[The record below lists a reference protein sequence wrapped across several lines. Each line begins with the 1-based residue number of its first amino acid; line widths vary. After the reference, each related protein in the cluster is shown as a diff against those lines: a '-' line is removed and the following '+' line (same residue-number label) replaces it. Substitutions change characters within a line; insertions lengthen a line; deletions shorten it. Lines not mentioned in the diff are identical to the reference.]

1 MTVTDEVTRRRYR
14 RLLWI
19 APAWLR
25 ERHAAE
31 MEEAF
36 VHIWRQ
42 ARAAGPVARAS
53 VWVRAATDLGSASLR
68 ASFTPRRGVPAER
81 RPLMFGTDVRYA
93 LRSFRRQKL
102 ATGLVVTMLALGIAA
117 NIVVFS
123 LVNALLLRPFPFDHP
138 DRLVFFNEKAPRWN
152 LDVVGINYPDF
163 WEWHEH
169 QRAFEAI
176 ALYDGQAFNLADDQR
191 PERIGGA
198 QVTRDFAKV
207 LGVQP
212 ILGRMFTPEEDRPKG
227 PRAVVLSER
236 LWRTRF
242 GADQNVLGRSL
253 RLDGEPWTIVGVL
266 PARAEFPDDA
276 SFFVPYAGDPQQQGE
291 SYGSSGIG
299 RLKPGVTV
307 QQAEADLLRTHEAVW
322 AVRDKDKVVLP
333 FVRPLR
339 DVLVEGS
346 RSAIPPIAGSVALL
360 LIVACANVASV
371 MLARAIAR
379 RREIGIRLAI
389 GAGRARLIRQLFVE
403 NLIMAAIGGLVG
415 TIAGRAALSALVAA
429 LDTQL
434 PRWANFGL
442 DGRVLAFSIG
452 LSLLAT
458 LLFGWAPALHAVR
471 GDVRSAMTDTVAGS
485 TTSPRGRRTLTW
497 LVGAEFLLA
506 TILIVGGGLLY
517 RAFGKVSSIDPGF
530 SPDHVLTFRLALPTP
545 KYEKHEI
552 RLAFWDDLLTRLR
565 AQPGVTAA
573 GANTC
578 PPMLN
583 CHMGMFY
590 RIEGAAPK
598 KPGDPDPVTLT
609 RMATEGYFEAMGIRL
624 KSGRFFN
631 VADRQQKAP
640 LVVIVNETFA
650 KTFWPGVADPVG
662 RRLSFRSDKPE
673 WIPVVGVTKDVKHY
687 GFERPMRPGVY
698 FPISWPQRLDLA
710 VTMRTTGKPE
720 AFTETARKVLQQV
733 DPDLPLFRV
742 KTMDEAV
749 AESLRGRA
757 LYSWM
762 LAVFAVMA
770 LILALGGT
778 YGVTSYLVS
787 QRSREIGI
795 RLAIGARPGDIFGA
809 VMRASARAIVIG
821 VVLGVAAAIA
831 LARLLGDL
839 LFGVSPADPVVLG
852 LATFT
857 LLVAALLANW
867 VPARRASKTDPM
879 LSLRI

>member
-1 MTVTDEVTRRRYR
+1 M
-14 RLLWI
+14 I
-19 APAWLR
+19 
-25 ERHAAE
+25 
-31 MEEAF
+31 
-36 VHIWRQ
+36 
-42 ARAAGPVARAS
+42 
-53 VWVRAATDLGSASLR
+53 
-68 ASFTPRRGVPAER
+68 
-81 RPLMFGTDVRYA
+81 GTDVRYA
-93 LRSFRRQKL
+93 FRSFRRQKL
-102 ATGLVVTMLALGIAA
+102 GTGLVITMLALGIAA

-123 LVNALLLRPFPFDHP
+123 LVNALLLRPFPFDQP
-138 DRLVFFNEKAPRWN
+138 DRLVWLNEKAPRWN

-163 WEWHEH
+163 WAWHEH

-176 ALYDGQAFNLADDQR
+176 ALYDGASFNLADDQR
-191 PERIGGA
+191 PARIDGA
-198 QVTRDFAKV
+198 QVTRDFASV

-242 GADQNVLGRSL
+242 GADKNVVGRSL

-266 PARAEFPDDA
+266 PSRAEFPDAA
-276 SFFVPYAGDPQQQGE
+276 SFFVPYAGDPNQKGQ
-291 SYGSSGIG
+291 SYGGSGIG
-299 RLKPGVTV
+299 RLKAGVTV
-307 QQAEADLLRTHEAVW
+307 AQAEADLLRTHEPIW
-322 AVRDKDKVVLP
+322 ASSDKEKDVSP

-339 DVLVEGS
+339 DVLVENS
-346 RSAIPPIAGSVALL
+346 RSAIPPLAGSVALL

-389 GAGRARLIRQLFVE
+389 GAGRSRLIRQLFVE
-403 NLIMAAIGGLVG
+403 NLIMAAIGGVVG
-415 TIAGRAALSALVAA
+415 TLAGRAALSALIAS

-434 PRWANFGL
+434 PSWANFSL

-452 LSLLAT
+452 LSLVAT

-485 TTSPRGRRTLTW
+485 TASPRGRRTLTW
-497 LVGAEFLLA
+497 LVGAEFVLA
-506 TILIVGGGLLY
+506 TVLVVGGGLLY
-517 RAFGKVSSIDPGF
+517 RAFGKVRDVDPGF
-530 SPDHVLTFRLALPTP
+530 TSDHVLTFRLALPTP
-545 KYEKHEI
+545 KYEAQDR

-565 AQPGVTAA
+565 AQPGVVAA
-573 GANTC
+573 GANSC
-578 PPMLN
+578 PPLLG

-590 RIEGAAPK
+590 RGEGSPPK
-598 KPGDPDPVTLT
+598 KPGDVDPVTLT
-609 RMATEGYFEAMGIRL
+609 RMATDGYFEAMGIRL
-624 KSGRFFN
+624 KSGRFFTA
-631 VADRQQKAP
+631 ADQQAKAP
-640 LVVIVNETFA
+640 VVVIVNETFA
-650 KTFWPGVADPVG
+650 KTFWPDGSDPVG
-662 RRLSFRSDKPE
+662 KRVKFNNTNAQ
-673 WIPVVGVTKDVKHY
+673 WMPVVGVTKDIKHY

-698 FPISWPQRLDLA
+698 LPLSWDQRLQLA
-710 VTMRTTGKPE
+710 VTVRTTGDPG
-720 AFTETARKVLQQV
+720 AFTETARKVVQEV
-733 DPDLPLFRV
+733 DSDLPLYRV
-742 KTMDEAV
+742 RTMDQAI
-749 AESLRGRA
+749 AESVRGRA

-795 RLAIGARPGDIFGA
+795 RLAIGARPTDIFGA
-809 VMRASARAIVIG
+809 VMRTSARAVVVGIG
-821 VVLGVAAAIA
+821 VGVAVAVV

-839 LFGVSPADPVVLG
+839 LFGVSPDDPTVLAM
-852 LATFT
+852 ATLT

-867 VPARRASKTDPM
+867 LPARRAARTDPM